1 MDFFK
6 SVFFE
11 DPDQRQND
19 DAPEPNLDPNPNPDW
34 DSDSTAIWS
43 FSGLIK
49 TITSKSESM
58 I

>member
-6 SVFFE
+6 SVFSE
-11 DPDQRQND
+11 DPDQPQND
-19 DAPEPNLDPNPNPDW
+19 NALEPNLDPNPNPDW
-34 DSDSTAIWS
+34 DSNSTAIWS